1 MHRMLVAALGAA
13 SLLAGGPAVAQEIF
27 VGNLVDYTGATSSTG
42 KWNGLG
48 KDDALKYAA
57 KNGGING
64 KTLSFETFDYSYQ
77 APRSVAQYKAWKQRG
92 AVAIQGY
99 GTADTEAMVGFVSE
113 DKIPYI
119 SMSFS
124 GHLTDPTGKG
134 PKTQKPTPY
143 NFFFAPSYS
152 DGVRALVEW
161 AAEDW
166 KKKGGSGAPK
176 YVHMGDNHPYPNAPK
191 AAGEARA
198 KELGFQVLNPIQYA
212 LGGGDFKA
220 QCLALKESGANYAFL
235 ANTTGSNVAL
245 LRSCETVGVDVQ
257 FLANIWGLDEAG
269 MKAAGKAANNI
280 VWVLGAPPW
289 GADVPGMKTVREVAK
304 MSDPELKDYKALP
317 YMLGVC
323 HVFFMVDAMK
333 WADKN
338 GGVTGENIKKAMY
351 ARKEWVPEGMEGVCG
366 PATLTPE
373 DHRSV
378 TTVSLYRSQVTGPT
392 ESGSIAELMQAGT
405 MGMQKIATIEVP
417 RRPDWLGW

>member
-1 MHRMLVAALGAA
+1 RNNEREDKMNRTFLAAIGAA
-13 SLLAGGPAVAQEIF
+13 SLLLGGAAAAEEIF

-42 KWNGLG
+42 KWNGPG
-48 KDDALKYAA
+48 KEDALKYIA

-64 KTLSFETFDYSYQ
+64 KALSFETFDYSYQ

-99 GTADTEAMVGFVSE
+99 GTADTEAMVGFVSQ

-152 DGVRALVEW
+152 DGVRALVQW

-166 KKKGGSGAPK
+166 KKSGRSGKPK

-198 KELGFQVLNPIQYA
+198 EELGFEVLNPIQYA

-257 FLANIWGLDEAG
+257 FLAN
-269 MKAAGKAANNI
+269 
-280 VWVLGAPPW
+280 
-289 GADVPGMKTVREVAK
+289 
-304 MSDPELKDYKALP
+304 
-317 YMLGVC
+317 
-323 HVFFMVDAMK
+323 
-333 WADKN
+333 
-338 GGVTGENIKKAMY
+338 
-351 ARKEWVPEGMEGVCG
+351 
-366 PATLTPE
+366 
-373 DHRSV
+373 
-378 TTVSLYRSQVTGPT
+378 
-392 ESGSIAELMQAGT
+392 
-405 MGMQKIATIEVP
+405 
-417 RRPDWLGW
+417 